1 VSGCVAHGC
10 REAAVVVV
18 ADASG
23 ERATVCRWHWND
35 MLRASSGAIRAVA
48 LAPEQ
53 LALW

>member
-1 VSGCVAHGC
+1 VP
-10 REAAVVVV
+10 EPAVVVV

-23 ERATVCRWHWND
+23 ERAAACRWHWND
-35 MLRASSGAIRAVA
+35 MLRASGAVIRMVT